1 MRAVFESLFSVAY
14 LVIVFMLGIAI
25 LRRNKSRESYV
36 RPVAARERLGQYRL
50 FGVMVLILGGGDA
63 FHILPRILANIGL
76 HIPAALGF
84 GTLVTSITMAIFYLL
99 LYYYIRQRYGV
110 WGKGGLTLLVC
121 VLAIIRV
128 ALCLFPQNQWFSG
141 DSPVAWGI
149 YRNIPFVLMAAAL
162 IVFFY
167 QTSRDSRD
175 RAFKHLW
182 LAVLLSFV
190 FYIPVV
196 LFADAN
202 PLVGM
207 LMIPKTVMYVWIVWM
222 GTKEATAN
230 RG

>member
-36 RPVAARERLGQYRL
+36 RPVAAREKLGQYRL

-63 FHILPRILANIGL
+63 FHLLPRILANIGL

-141 DSPVAWGI
+141 DSPVSWGI
-149 YRNIPFVLMAAAL
+149 YRNIPFVILGVMVVWQL
-162 IVFFY
+162 Y
-167 QTSRDSRD
+167 SEG
-175 RAFKHLW
+175 RADAYFKRAW
-182 LAVLLSFV
+182 LAVALSFA
-190 FYIPVV
+190 FYMPVV
-196 LFADAN
+196 LWADAV
-202 PLVGM
+202 PAVGM
-207 LMIPKTVMYVWIVWM
+207 LMMPKTVCYVWLVLM
-222 GTKEATAN
+222 GN
-230 RG
+230 RASRRN